1 MQKKNDNKGFWK
13 VGHRGQN
20 IIFSDLD
27 VTIDNGIFVYKPFKK
42 SYVKNWKKLFNQKF
56 SMVYKSSEFL
66 KIVRYKFRLPDSNPR
81 TFKPYSR
88 IVAQGRNRNKISQ
101 QIKKLLKYKC

>member
-1 MQKKNDNKGFWK
+1 
-13 VGHRGQN
+13 
-20 IIFSDLD
+20 
-27 VTIDNGIFVYKPFKK
+27 
-42 SYVKNWKKLFNQKF
+42 
-56 SMVYKSSEFL
+56 MVYKSSEFL
-66 KIVRYKFRLPDSNPR
+66 KIVRYKFRLPDSNPW